1 MRILVAI
8 LLLLFV
14 VLQYDLWVGDGSLAT
29 VWHLN
34 QEVDKQKQ
42 KNQELDERNKAL
54 EAEVQDLK
62 QGMDAV
68 EERARN
74 ELGMIK
80 KDETFI
86 QVVDE
91 PDKADKGK
99 KE

>member
-29 VWHLN
+29 VWHLH

-42 KNQELDERNKAL
+42 KNQELDVRNKAL

-62 QGMDAV
+62 KGMDAV

-99 KE
+99 KQ

>member
-8 LLLLFV
+8 LLLLFA

-29 VWHLN
+29 VWHLH
-34 QEVDKQKQ
+34 QEVEKQEQENRQLQ
-42 KNQELDERNKAL
+42 KRNKAL

-62 QGMDAV
+62 QGLDAV

-80 KDETFI
+80 EDETFV
-86 QVVDE
+86 QVVDDRAE
-91 PDKADKGK
+91 EHK
-99 KE
+99 